1 MKSLCPV
8 VSVAAD
14 YECCMYD
21 VWCVT
26 PALLK
31 HEWGWGQWPAGRPD
45 PGNQYPPY
53 HWLLSFPSFVSVL
66 LCGSGVFLLVF
77 TFPIHIFAHF
87 PQFWHI
93 CFQFYHISAPQC
105 CGTEARLWRVEPGWQ
120 GLYWAGAIVL
130 TYANGSSS
138 VHNYSRNVA
147 QRSNTWRCLVRAAS
161 LWHLIWNNYSYPG
174 IFCSIAA
181 GPDTLHATIT
191 PSSYKYTASNIQLNI
206 LQISSPPQQFPSLSD
221 ASEHLFYLRQQ
232 SIIRLPGAPIWEV
245 FKRSMW
251 NDKCRIVLWILNHF
265 NRLVN

>member
-1 MKSLCPV
+1 M
-8 VSVAAD
+8 
-14 YECCMYD
+14 
-21 VWCVT
+21 T

-31 HEWGWGQWPAGRPD
+31 DEWGWGQCPTGQPD

-66 LCGSGVFLLVF
+66 FCGSEAFLLVSLHF
-77 TFPIHIFAHF
+77 LSQFVAHFAQLWHIFSSFNIFLHSGVAF
-87 PQFWHI
+87 ARGWLRP
-93 CFQFYHISAPQC
+93 A
-105 CGTEARLWRVEPGWQ
+105 CGGWSLDDKVYIGQ
-120 GLYWAGAIVL
+120 VL

-147 QRSNTWRCLVRAAS
+147 QWSSEATRDDVWAGLQAAG
-161 LWHLIWNNYSYPG
+161 LAWHLIWNNYSYPG
-174 IFCSIAA
+174 IFCNIAA
-181 GPDTLHATIT
+181 GPDTLHASIT
-191 PSSYKYTASNIQLNI
+191 PSSYKYTTHNIQLNI
-206 LQISSPPQQFPSLSD
+206 LQISSPQQFPSLSD

-265 NRLVN
+265 NRLVNWVSRL